1 MRLQSLSVTISS
13 FSINNYKNEIYDT
26 LVVSS
31 VSEIMSSND
40 IVTVPIDS
48 QKTIQ
53 DVANLMIK
61 KKVGSVI
68 VIDTKMQPL
77 GIITERDIIK
87 RVCLENFSSNKIL
100 VEEIMSTPLITVMSY
115 DSVDTASRIMTK
127 NRIKHL
133 VVLEDDNRITG
144 LLSVT
149 DITKKLAKILL
160 NDYKRHRSLRFAI
173 DLS

>member
-1 MRLQSLSVTISS
+1 MVVFIGNHLF

>member
-1 MRLQSLSVTISS
+1 
-13 FSINNYKNEIYDT
+13 
-26 LVVSS
+26 
-31 VSEIMSSND
+31 MSSND

-133 VVLEDDNRITG
+133 VVLEDDSRITG

>member
-1 MRLQSLSVTISS
+1 MVVLPVTISS

-40 IVTVPIDS
+40 IVTVTTDS
-48 QKTIQ
+48 QKTAQ

-87 RVCLENFSSNKIL
+87 RVCLQNVSSNKIQ
-100 VEEIMSTPLITVMSY
+100 VEEIMSSPLITVMSY

-133 VVLEDDNRITG
+133 VVLEEDNRITG

>member
-1 MRLQSLSVTISS
+1 
-13 FSINNYKNEIYDT
+13 
-26 LVVSS
+26 VSS

-61 KKVGSVI
+61 KKIGSVI